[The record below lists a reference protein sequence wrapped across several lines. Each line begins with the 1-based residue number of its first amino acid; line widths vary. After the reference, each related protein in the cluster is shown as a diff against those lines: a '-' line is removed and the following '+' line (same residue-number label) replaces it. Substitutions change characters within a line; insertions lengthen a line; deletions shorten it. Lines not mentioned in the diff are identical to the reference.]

1 MAARHEDTPSI
12 RQIAAL
18 TARLRRLSAAGRDAD
33 PAGRAA
39 FLADK
44 DALIARIE
52 AATHRAGTPAGTPAG
67 TAAEAADGVRPDT
80 TALTGEPLGDERSA
94 LNDDQAIDDGE
105 EWSR

>member
-1 MAARHEDTPSI
+1 MAARDNKPSI
-12 RQIAAL
+12 REIADL

-33 PAGRAA
+33 PAERAA

-52 AATHRAGTPAGTPAG
+52 AANPRA
-67 TAAEAADGVRPDT
+67 DT
-80 TALTGEPLGDERSA
+80 TDSAGIAAALDSEPCDDERA
-94 LNDDQAIDDGE
+94 AIDDDGE